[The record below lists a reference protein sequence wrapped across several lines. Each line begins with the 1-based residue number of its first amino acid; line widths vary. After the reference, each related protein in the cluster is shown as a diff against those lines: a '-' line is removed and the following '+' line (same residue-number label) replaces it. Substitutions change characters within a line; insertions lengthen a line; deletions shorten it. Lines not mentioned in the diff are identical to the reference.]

1 MGAGGRSTVQGT
13 LRHFRPAMTPD
24 AVEVVVDRLGAAGDG
39 IAEHAGRRLFIP
51 DALPGERLAVRLGA
65 DRGEGRTASIV
76 RRLTQ
81 AETRIAPACRHFGRC
96 GGCALQHLAP
106 AAYAGW
112 KWSLV
117 IEALAKHGLS
127 EVPVDPALVVPPGDR
142 RRAVFS
148 AVGRRAGVVLG
159 FAQAR
164 FHAIVDLAECP
175 VTSPALLRLLPPLRA
190 VLGGILASGE
200 RAQVTAT
207 LTATGI
213 DLVLGISRPPDLAT
227 RERLAAF
234 ATEADLARLAWR
246 RPRSPVEIL
255 AERRPVRVSFDGIP
269 AVFPPAGFLQAS
281 LAGEA
286 ALIAEVLAGVGTA
299 TQVLDL
305 YAGIGTFT
313 LPLSRTAKVTA
324 MEGDAEAAK
333 ALAASAASRG
343 GTIAV
348 ERRDL
353 ARDPPDPPLLDRFE
367 AVVFDPPRAGAR
379 AVAEALARSS
389 VGTAVAVSCNPQ
401 TFARD
406 ARILVDGGFRLLR
419 VRPIDQFLWSS
430 HVELVAHF
438 RREAS

>member
-1 MGAGGRSTVQGT
+1 MGAGSRGTVQGT
-13 LRHFRPAMTPD
+13 LRRFRPAMTPD
-24 AVEVVVDRLGAAGDG
+24 AVEVVIDRLGAGGDG

-65 DRGEGRTASIV
+65 DRGEGRTASVI
-76 RRLTQ
+76 RRLTE
-81 AETRIAPACRHFGRC
+81 AETRIIPACRHFGRC
-96 GGCALQHLAP
+96 GGCALQHLAA
-106 AAYAGW
+106 AAYADW
-112 KWSLV
+112 KRSLV
-117 IEALAKHGLS
+117 IEALSRHGLAD
-127 EVPVDPALVVPPGDR
+127 VPVDPVLVVPPGDR

-148 AVGRRAGVVLG
+148 AVGRRTGVIIG
-159 FAQAR
+159 FAEAGS
-164 FHAIVDLAECP
+164 HAIVDLAECP
-175 VTSPALLRLLPPLRA
+175 VTSPLLLRLLPPLRA
-190 VLGGILASGE
+190 VFGAMLTSGE
-200 RAQVTAT
+200 RGQATAT

-213 DLVLGISRPPDLAT
+213 DLVLEISRPPDLAA

-234 ATEADLARLAWR
+234 AAAADLARLAWR
-246 RPRSPVEIL
+246 RPRSPAEIL
-255 AERRPVRVSFDGIP
+255 VERRPVRVSFDGIP

-286 ALIAEVLAGVGTA
+286 ALIAEVLAGVGGA
-299 TQVLDL
+299 TRVLDL

-313 LPLSRTAKVTA
+313 LPMSRTAKVTA

-333 ALAASAASRG
+333 ALAASAASRA

-353 ARDPPDPPLLDRFE
+353 ARDPPEPPLLDRYE

-379 AVAEALARSS
+379 AVVENLARSS
-389 VGTAVAVSCNPQ
+389 VGTVVAVSCNPQ

-430 HVELVAHF
+430 HVELIAHF